1 MSFIIGMTMKNQ
13 ETIIN
18 DMKMKIRIN
27 NNKGEYK

>member
-1 MSFIIGMTMKNQ
+1 MRFIIRMTMKNQ

-27 NNKGEYK
+27 NEEGEHK